1 MYLVLIN
8 GIAIKHMYL
17 SLFVCVCTRVSA
29 CVSFTF
35 VSRVPKLNTV
45 LSNLST
51 SSLFSI
57 LHTGPLTRAKVLCVS
72 SPLAVLQAYSNCL

>member
-8 GIAIKHMYL
+8 GIAIKHT
-17 SLFVCVCTRVSA
+17 SLFVCARARVSS

-35 VSRVPKLNTV
+35 VSRVPKLNTF
-45 LSNLST
+45 LSDSST